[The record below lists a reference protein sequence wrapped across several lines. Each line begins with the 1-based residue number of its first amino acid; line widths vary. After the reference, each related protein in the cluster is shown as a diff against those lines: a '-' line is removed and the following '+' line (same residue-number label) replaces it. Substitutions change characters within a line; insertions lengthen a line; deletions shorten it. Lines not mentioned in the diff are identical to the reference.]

1 MLASHTGWTAD
12 YILRRLP
19 VALGL
24 QMIMWHDIKSGRRM
38 RWSHPM
44 NERGKARVDIA
55 DEIAK
60 TLALAHED

>member
-1 MLASHTGWTAD
+1 VTGWTAD
-12 YILRRLP
+12 YILRQLP

-24 QMIMWHDIKSGRRM
+24 QMILWHDIKNGRKM

-44 NERGKARVDIA
+44 DGRGSARVDIA

-60 TLALAHED
+60 TLALAHEN